1 MVFKRGGDPQPTSP
15 VRVVLISPGAAFRE
29 KAIARAVEAANG
41 APIAVVII
49 ARIHGSSFGMPNPGL
64 MPNPKEKA
72 AALARAEDAIN
83 AIRRAGGRADGQVA
97 IARSAAKVAARVATA
112 RQASVVIVDEGDRP
126 NWRKLVEGNIGFT
139 LPWRLRG
146 RAEVESID

>member
-1 MVFKRGGDPQPTSP
+1 MVLKRGGDPQPTSP
-15 VRVVLISPGAAFRE
+15 VRVVLISPGAAFRDI
-29 KAIARAVEAANG
+29 AIRRAIEVANG

-64 MPNPKEKA
+64 MPNAKEKA
-72 AALARAEDAIN
+72 AALDRVEQAMN

-97 IARSAAKVAARVATA
+97 IARSAAKVAAKVATV
-112 RQASVVIVDEGDRP
+112 RQASMVIVDEGERP
-126 NWRKLVEGNIGFT
+126 TWRKLIEGNVAFT

-146 RAEVESID
+146 GATVESID